1 VIAPPWFRGIWKREW
16 IRYAGEPFEDRIVR
30 DVQTPSVFGS
40 VRIPLDRPHVSSFAH
55 ATDDELRALCMQ
67 KGFAGIATFDGDI
80 ATWHHAISFQP
91 PELDTARIVQHGS
104 NSVLEEGLDGE
115 FSELWWNLAPN
126 ETRFL
131 GIEVTR
137 DQHVNELLAVA
148 GEHFVYAR
156 DRPRDLPAGES
167 LAVLAR
173 TRAQMI
179 EVLDCELSYGHV
191 RGGRVPWEVRF
202 STLPWREGQSID
214 FARLQTEGTVL
225 VNTFTDED
233 LRAIAAR

>member
-1 VIAPPWFRGIWKREW
+1 MIAPPWFRGVWKREW
-16 IRYAGEPFEDRIVR
+16 IRHAGDPFEDRIVR

-80 ATWHHAISFQP
+80 ATWHHAIDFQP
-91 PELDTARIVQHGS
+91 PETDTARIVAQGPS
-104 NSVLEEGLDGE
+104 TVLEEGLDGE
-115 FSELWWNLAPN
+115 FAELWWNLAPN
-126 ETRFL
+126 EERFL

-137 DQHVNELLAVA
+137 DQRVHELLAVA
-148 GEHFVYAR
+148 GDHFVYAR
-156 DRPRDLPAGES
+156 NRARDLPPGES
-167 LAVLAR
+167 LIAIAQ
-173 TRAQMI
+173 TREQMI
-179 EVLDCELSYGHV
+179 DVLDCELSYGHV

-202 STLPWREGQSID
+202 STLPWREGQRVD
-214 FARLQTEGTVL
+214 FAAVHGAGTVL
-225 VNTFTDED
+225 VNTFSEAD